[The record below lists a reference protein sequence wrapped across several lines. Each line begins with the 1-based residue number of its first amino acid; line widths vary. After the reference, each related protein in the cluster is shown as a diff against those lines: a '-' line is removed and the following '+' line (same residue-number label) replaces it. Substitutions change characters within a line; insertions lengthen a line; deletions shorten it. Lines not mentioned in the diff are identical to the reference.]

1 MKRMLDIRPHE
12 MSMYQKQD
20 LLKAIQA
27 AEGRTVV
34 AEVIAPAPAMLW
46 DVSNPELASA
56 FGADMLILNMYDT
69 DVPSI
74 FAYPYQGNTLLKDVR
89 DSLGRMVGINL
100 EPVSNQAVMDEKS
113 VLPKGRQASVES
125 AQKAYDQGAQYVLL
139 TGNPKT
145 GVTNSEIIKAI
156 QAIASA
162 LGDKLIIMA
171 GKMHSAGIAAET
183 SRQMLNKNDI
193 DAFIAAGTD
202 IVLIPAPGTVP
213 GFSESYVAELVDHIH
228 TKGKLAMSAI
238 GTSQEGA
245 DPATIRAIALAAK
258 RTGVDLHHIGDAGYP
273 GIAVPENI
281 MHYSITIRGIRHT
294 YRRMAMRK

>member
-12 MSMYQKQD
+12 MSLYIKQD

-69 DVPSI
+69 EAPSI
-74 FAYPYQGNTLLKDVR
+74 FAYPYEGNTLLKDVR

-100 EPVSNQAVMDEKS
+100 EPVSKTAVMDEKS
-113 VLPKGRQASVES
+113 VVPKGRQASVES

-145 GVTNSEIIKAI
+145 GVTNPEIIKAI
-156 QAIASA
+156 QAISTA
-162 LGDKLIIMA
+162 LGDKLVIMA

-183 SRQMLNKNDI
+183 SRQMLSKNDI
-193 DAFIAAGTD
+193 DAFIEAGTD

-228 TKGKLAMSAI
+228 TQGKLAMSAI

-245 DPATIRAIALAAK
+245 DPETIRAIALAAK

-273 GIAVPENI
+273 GIAIPENI